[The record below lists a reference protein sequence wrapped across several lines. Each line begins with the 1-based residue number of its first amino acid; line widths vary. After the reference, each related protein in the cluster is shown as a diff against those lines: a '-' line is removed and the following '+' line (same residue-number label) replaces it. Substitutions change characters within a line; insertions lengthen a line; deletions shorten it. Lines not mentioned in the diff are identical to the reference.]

1 MVIAHL
7 IDIVND
13 GRFEDSRKEVETA
26 LLGALQFLG
35 KDDVMV
41 EVSLV
46 SDEQMAQIN
55 KESRGQEGST
65 IVLSFEEPKCIPQP
79 EGEPVQLGEIYL
91 APDTIKRGGYKI
103 SRLAVHALLHLL
115 GYTHKRRSDTIK
127 MEELENEIWQTLLQ
141 D

>member
-1 MVIAHL
+1 MAHL
-7 IDIVND
+7 IDVVNN
-13 GRFEDSRKEVETA
+13 GRFENSRKEVKAA

-46 SDEQMAQIN
+46 SDEQMTQIN
-55 KESRGQEGST
+55 KESRGQKGST
-65 IVLSFEEPKCIPQP
+65 IVLSFEEPESIPQP
-79 EGEPVQLGEIYL
+79 EGEPIQLGEIYL
-91 APDTIKRGGYKI
+91 APDTIKREGYKI
-103 SRLAVHALLHLL
+103 SHLAVHALLHLL

-127 MEELENEIWQTLLQ
+127 MEELEDEIWQTLLQ